1 MMRRASKWNKQKQPD
16 PNAPPPPVD
25 PRTPPPQPKEMVVAL
40 ADLRALLP
48 GVLVAPG
55 FGFGDM
61 SLPDR
66 TSAWR
71 LYAFV
76 GDGVELPPSVGGFD
90 VVRRPAH
97 KVPEA
102 WGRKAK

>member
-1 MMRRASKWNKQKQPD
+1 MMRRASKWNKKQPD
-16 PNAPPPPVD
+16 PNAPPAPVD

-61 SLPDR
+61 SLSDR
-66 TSAWR
+66 ASAWR
-71 LYAFV
+71 LYAFASTDVVLPSKV
-76 GDGVELPPSVGGFD
+76 GDFE
-90 VVRRPAH
+90 VVRRPPVT
-97 KVPEA
+97 VPEP